1 MQPIQTRTL
10 WLPIKRAS
18 ENPRGR
24 RSQAKPAKVKRLK
37 ALAFA
42 LGVKRIIATRNL
54 TISVSLQGL
63 YFGEGSLTAEEARG
77 WGLSEKQRQEINR
90 LADENG
96 EFIIL
101 FDPRG
106 EDPTRTLAHEIGHH
120 IFERKAGYSR
130 EQKTAGKPFMT

>member
-77 WGLSEKQRQEINR
+77 WGLSKKQGGFNGSTQHPARTHLALKTKAEIAR
-90 LADENG
+90 
-96 EFIIL
+96 
-101 FDPRG
+101 
-106 EDPTRTLAHEIGHH
+106 
-120 IFERKAGYSR
+120 
-130 EQKTAGKPFMT
+130 